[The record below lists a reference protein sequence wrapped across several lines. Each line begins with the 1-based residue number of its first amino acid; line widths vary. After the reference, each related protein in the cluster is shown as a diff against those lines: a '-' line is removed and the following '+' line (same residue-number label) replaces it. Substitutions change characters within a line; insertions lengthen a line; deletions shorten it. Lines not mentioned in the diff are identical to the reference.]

1 LIVPFSVLS
10 ENRKEE
16 FTEEIEKAAIY
27 CYAELERKKGG
38 GLILRKPEEKPV
50 FLAEFYYP
58 LWLVPWGNL
67 NLILDGLKTTTY
79 TLTYRSIPDVKTFLK
94 TAQRSSKTLEVYMPF
109 LTDNTNYFQIPKD
122 EKTKSI
128 DALVTEPSFLDELGI
143 YVSEA
148 KQFEVSPPKTVF
160 LPTAID
166 ESGISSLTQ
175 ELENL
180 KHEFKENVEVLYES
194 MTFLKKTT
202 RDFSRMIRSKIK
214 AIVDEFGEAIR
225 NQEATIAPTVDRIN
239 EEYDQQIAKLSNDFE
254 KQRLPL
260 QKDKIKLEKTK
271 EQTLAK
277 IERYNLEA
285 KTSAANKDAVGERK
299 WREKTSEAKKEF
311 SEIESRIEEIEGKIN
326 ELENAK
332 SLEAF
337 KVKSEWETKVKE
349 AKKDLLELESSRD
362 AKIQMHTQEIE
373 KLESLTLTIIQRADT
388 IAKMEEANLANLQ
401 KLGIPQKRVT
411 PTLICVPFYLACY
424 QADRKKRYALFS
436 PSVTNSIGLTT
447 KLKGALGRARVKQLL
462 VPRFKTIT
470 AFLTK
475 FSALIERD
483 AVFEREISEAGGKVD
498 LLKTSFMRERVENG
512 LKRLNEEGWLSEKE
526 HKVFAEAYSKTY
538 A

>member
-16 FTEEIEKAAIY
+16 FAEEMEKAAIY

-58 LWLVPWGNL
+58 LLLVPWGNL
-67 NLILDGLKTTTY
+67 DLILDGLKTTTY
-79 TLTYRSIPDVKTFLK
+79 TLAYRSIPDVKTFLK

-109 LTDNTNYFQIPKD
+109 LTDNTSYFQIPKD

-128 DALVTEPSFLDELGI
+128 DALVTEQSFLDELGI

-148 KQFEVSPPKTVF
+148 KQFEVSPSKTVF

-180 KHEFKENVEVLYES
+180 KHEFRENVDVLYES
-194 MTFLKKTT
+194 MAFLKKTA

-225 NQEATIAPTVDRIN
+225 NQEAAMAPTVDRIN

-285 KTSAANKDAVGERK
+285 KTSAANKDAVGETK
-299 WREKTSEAKKEF
+299 WKEKTSEAKKEF
-311 SEIESRIEEIEGKIN
+311 SEIENKIEEIEAKIK

-373 KLESLTLTIIQRADT
+373 KLESLTLTIIQHADT

-401 KLGIPQKRVT
+401 KLGIPQKHVT
-411 PTLICVPFYLACY
+411 PTLIYVPFYLACY
-424 QADRKKRYALFS
+424 QAERKRRYAIFS
-436 PSVTNSIGLTT
+436 PSVVNSIGFTT
-447 KLKGALGRARVKQLL
+447 KLKGALGKAKVKQLL

-483 AVFEREISEAGGKVD
+483 AVFEREIREAGGKVD

-512 LKRLNEEGWLSEKE
+512 LKRLKEEGWLSEKE
-526 HKVFAEAYSKTY
+526 NKVFAEAHSKTY